1 VSRLTAVYLDF
12 QDRSCYRVWRWLS
25 LLPERAV
32 IDIRPFSVDA
42 GRSWDRRSETSGLE
56 LLALGEL
63 ARETSREAHH
73 RFVDV
78 AFSAVHDQGGQLT
91 ATETWL
97 KLGVEAGLD
106 LEQFTADSE
115 RWRAEVGLWQ
125 AEAEDEFAIR
135 EVPALVFDG
144 RLALVVRLSTEIHEA
159 AKARRL
165 LDRLA
170 ALADQPIASVRRTT

>member
-1 VSRLTAVYLDF
+1 LTALYVDY
-12 QDRSCYRVWRWLS
+12 QDSSCYRVWRWLS
-25 LLPERAV
+25 LLPERDT
-32 IDIRPFSVDA
+32 IDVRPFSVDA

-63 ARETSREAHH
+63 ARETSRQAHR
-73 RFVDV
+73 RFVTA
-78 AFSAVHDQGGQLT
+78 AFAAVHDESGQMT

-97 KLGVEAGLD
+97 KLGAEAGLD
-106 LEQFTADSE
+106 LEGFTDDSE

-125 AEAEDEFAIR
+125 AEAEDEFGIR

-144 RLALVVRLSTEIHEA
+144 RRALVIRLSAEVRDA
-159 AKARRL
+159 AAARSL

-170 ALADQPIASVRRTT
+170 ALADQPIASVRRTA